1 LIAFLKTHSLLSVA
15 ATWRDKRDKRQL
27 APSSANPGKLIP
39 GPQIAGRVAIVEG
52 ASLIVAASDGGF
64 SVMDK
69 FAWLSEI
76 EGLP

>member
-1 LIAFLKTHSLLSVA
+1 MPEKCH
-15 ATWRDKRDKRQL
+15 L
-27 APSSANPGKLIP
+27 APPSANPGKLIP
-39 GPQIAGRVAIVEG
+39 DPQIADRVAIVEG
-52 ASLIVAASDGGF
+52 ASLIVAAGGGGF